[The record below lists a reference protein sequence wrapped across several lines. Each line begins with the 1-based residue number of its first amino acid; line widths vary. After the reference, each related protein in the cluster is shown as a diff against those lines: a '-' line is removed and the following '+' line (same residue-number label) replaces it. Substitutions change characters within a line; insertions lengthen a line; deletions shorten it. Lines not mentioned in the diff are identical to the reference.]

1 MTDFTPD
8 RSRIFSDL
16 AALVSFNSPHSTP
29 ELADEHEAA
38 CAWTVAALEKAGLKV
53 TRYPTV
59 DDADTVVG
67 VKEPV
72 GDAPTVLLYSHYDVV
87 PAGDPAA
94 WTNDPFELTERDGRW
109 YGRGAA
115 DCKGNLAMHLEAL
128 RLLEQNGGTDL
139 GLKVVVEGSEELG
152 GEDGLVKL
160 IESDPEIFRAD
171 VILIADSGNAAVG
184 EPTLTTS
191 LRGGAQIKV
200 TVETLEGAIHS
211 GSFGGAA
218 PDAAHALVRI
228 ADSLFDEHGRT
239 TIDGVDTTTKW
250 SGDAYERDTFRTD
263 AGVLDGVQLL
273 GTVEDE
279 PADMCWARP
288 AVTMIGFTSTP
299 VAKAVNAVNPRAEA
313 QFNLRVPAG
322 QNAAEVAQKMV
333 EHIHA
338 HTPWGAKVDV
348 EVSGI
353 NEPFATDPERPGVA
367 KLGECL
373 REAYGAET
381 LTVVG
386 SGGSIPLTI
395 TLQEQFPEAEIA
407 LFGVEEPAC
416 GIHGVDE
423 SVDPTEIERIAVA
436 EARFLKTYGK

>member
-8 RSRIFSDL
+8 RARIFSDL

-239 TIDGVDTTTKW
+239 TIDGVDTTAKW

-299 VAKAVNAVNPRAEA
+299 VAEAVNAVNPRAEA

-436 EARFLKTYGK
+436 EARFLQTYGK

>member
-239 TIDGVDTTTKW
+239 TIDGVDTTAKW

-299 VAKAVNAVNPRAEA
+299 VAEAVNAVNPRAEA

-322 QNAAEVAQKMV
+322 HNAAEVAQKMV

>member
-38 CAWTVAALEKAGLKV
+38 CAWTVAALEKAGLEV

-59 DDADTVVG
+59 DDADTIVA

-94 WTNDPFELTERDGRW
+94 WTSDPFELTERDGRW

-299 VAKAVNAVNPRAEA
+299 VAEAVNAVNPRAEA